1 MCHPFFDELRD
12 PSTKLPD
19 SRGNTGVRDLPRL
32 FDFSR
37 HGMFDLSPNHP
48 TPRILKFFIPELS
61 ISPELN
67 ERLVPH
73 HARPALLGRGID
85 IHNLVPMSKDEMMA
99 KLD

>member
-1 MCHPFFDELRD
+1 
-12 PSTKLPD
+12 
-19 SRGNTGVRDLPRL
+19 VRDLPRL

-37 HGMFDLSPNHP
+37 H
-48 TPRILKFFIPELS
+48 ELS

-73 HARPALLGRGID
+73 HARPALLACGID
-85 IHNLVPMSKDEMMA
+85 IHNLVPMSHDEMLA